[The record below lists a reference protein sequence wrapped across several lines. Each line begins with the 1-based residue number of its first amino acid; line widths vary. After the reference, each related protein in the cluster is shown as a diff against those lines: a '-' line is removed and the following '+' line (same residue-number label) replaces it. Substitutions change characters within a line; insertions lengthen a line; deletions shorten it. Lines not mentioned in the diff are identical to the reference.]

1 MRFARLSAVALAA
14 LLLLVLVNAAVAG
27 AQPSPSPRTYTVLVG
42 AENAPR
48 GIDVM
53 AYFPGHVRVHV
64 GDTVHFVQNAN
75 EIHTVTFLGGAQ
87 LPESIIP
94 AASLGLPADP
104 SPLVFNPQVVARTA
118 SPVSLGDTTTWVN
131 SGVMGREPGQ
141 FPTFDVTFT
150 APGTYDYV
158 CVIHGMMMSGTVT
171 VVGAGIQVPS
181 PNQVHALA
189 RMQIARQ
196 FAKAPQVLHEARQ
209 QVQPPTQN
217 VDGSLTHHVMVG
229 YSKGLIDLM
238 RFFPRHVNV
247 RPGDK
252 VDWTLA
258 PSNRAPH
265 TVTFLNGQ
273 PEPNLVALVDQPS
286 GPPVAYI
293 DPGTLFPSLPTADLT
308 RTGLYSSGLLVPAP
322 GAGWSIQIGDVTPG
336 QLPYICLLHDASGMR
351 GTLVVLPN

>member
-1 MRFARLSAVALAA
+1 MRFARFPAVALAA

-27 AQPSPSPRTYTVLVG
+27 ARPSPSPRTYTVLVG
-42 AENAPR
+42 AENAAR

-64 GDTVHFVQNAN
+64 GDTVHFAQNGN

-87 LPESIIP
+87 LPEFIVP

-104 SPLVFNPQVVARTA
+104 SPLVFNPLALARTD
-118 SPVSLGDTTTWVN
+118 SPVSLGDTTTWAN

-141 FPTFDVTFT
+141 YAGFDVTFT
-150 APGTYDYV
+150 APGTYEYV
-158 CVIHGMMMSGTVT
+158 CVVHGMMMSGTVT
-171 VVGAGIQVPS
+171 AVGAGIQIPS

-189 RMQIARQ
+189 RLQIARQ
-196 FAKAPQVLHEARQ
+196 FAKAPHVLREARS
-209 QVQPPTQN
+209 QVQPPTRN
-217 VDGSLTHHVMVG
+217 ADGTWTHHVLVG

-247 RPGDK
+247 RPGDT
-252 VDWTLA
+252 VDWRWA

-273 PEPNLVALVDQPS
+273 PEPELAALVDQPS
-286 GPPVAYI
+286 GPPVAYV
-293 DPGTLFPSLPTADLT
+293 DPGTLFPSQPTAELT
-308 RTGLYSSGLLVPAP
+308 RTGLYSSGLVVPAP
-322 GAGWSIQIGDVTPG
+322 GAGWSVKIGDVSAG

-351 GTLVVLPN
+351 GTLVVLPR